1 MTSSK
6 IPDKNEVVKGA
17 KKILVGPSIRLYYL
31 NLKYSYNRYINNNNN
46 NNNHHHH
53 HHHHNNNNNNHNYN
67 NNFKKDTL
75 KWTMKKRRTG
85 RK

>member
-6 IPDKNEVVKGA
+6 IPDKNEVLKGPN
-17 KKILVGPSIRLYYL
+17 KILVGPSIRLYCL

-46 NNNHHHH
+46 NNKNNK
-53 HHHHNNNNNNHNYN
+53 NNNNNNN
-67 NNFKKDTL
+67 NNNNSFKKDTL

-85 RK
+85 KK